1 MAVKGYSRLLSFDT
15 DGKLLVGR
23 MSEFTITEQVQTK
36 EVDGWPY
43 ENPDG
48 ILQTV
53 DAWLAQ
59 QKFDIKVGTGS
70 FDKLTISQ
78 AFDQK
83 LKTEASVLLPHNE
96 LLTVGAGGTIAIA
109 GLIANQS
116 VGIFLQ
122 SDTDPVQYE
131 QITSGTPTDKQ
142 FTVTA
147 GNITMAASQVGKQVI
162 VNYFKTYSAIESLG
176 VSNNPIGYLGMI
188 GRMILTRTKVG
199 PLVYIPKMTKF
210 SGVTFGGEKSEVTY
224 RALLKPPFAKPVVFC
239 FDVPEVAV

>member
-116 VGIFLQ
+116 VGVFLQ

-131 QITSGTPTDKQ
+131 QITTGTPTDKQ
-142 FTVTA
+142 FTVT
-147 GNITMAASQVGKQVI
+147 AASQVGKQVI
-162 VNYFKTYSAIESLG
+162 VNYFKSYSAIESLG

-188 GRMILTRTKVG
+188 GRMILTRTKIG

-239 FDVPEVAV
+239 FDVPEVA

>member
-83 LKTEASVLLPHNE
+83 LKTEATVLLPHNE

-116 VGIFLQ
+116 VGVFLQ

-131 QITSGTPTDKQ
+131 QITTGTPTDKQ

-162 VNYFKTYSAIESLG
+162 VNYFKSYSAIESLG

-188 GRMILTRTKVG
+188 GRMILTRTKIG

-239 FDVPEVAV
+239 FDVPEVA